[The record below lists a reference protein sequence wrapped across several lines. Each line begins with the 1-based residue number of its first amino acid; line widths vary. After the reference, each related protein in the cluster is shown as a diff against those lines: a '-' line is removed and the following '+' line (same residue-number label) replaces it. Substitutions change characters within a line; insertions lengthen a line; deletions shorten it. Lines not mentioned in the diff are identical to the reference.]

1 MVQPCM
7 QALTKARRTPPLP
20 HRYAGGFSI
29 AMCCRLLIFLPGC
42 LSTLTKSRWPVSSAG
57 LVALARSEQ
66 VGLTVVGPEV
76 PLSLGVVD
84 AFEAAGLRIFG
95 PSRDA
100 AQLEAS
106 KAFSKAER
114 WAASMAGPKVVQ
126 KVFPW
131 AARSALLKAD
141 C

>member
-1 MVQPCM
+1 MSASLM
-7 QALTKARRTPPLP
+7 
-20 HRYAGGFSI
+20 AGP
-29 AMCCRLLIFLPGC
+29 R
-42 LSTLTKSRWPVSSAG
+42 
-57 LVALARSEQ
+57 
-66 VGLTVVGPEV
+66 
-76 PLSLGVVD
+76 VD
-84 AFEAAGLRIFG
+84 LKVFPWA
-95 PSRDA
+95 
-100 AQLEAS
+100 AS